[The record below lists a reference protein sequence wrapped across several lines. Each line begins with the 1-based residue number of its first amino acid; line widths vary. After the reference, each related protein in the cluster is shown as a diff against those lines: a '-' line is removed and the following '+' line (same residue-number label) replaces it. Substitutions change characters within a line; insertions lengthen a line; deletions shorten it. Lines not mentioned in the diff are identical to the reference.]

1 MLTLCPMFP
10 SYKHQSINLQSRSIA
25 WDQYEG
31 TLSFKELKRSAF
43 KDLKYSILH
52 SLQIRSYQ
60 KNITRFM
67 IFYCKGRVVE
77 TSVMELFC
85 QDS

>member
-1 MLTLCPMFP
+1 MM
-10 SYKHQSINLQSRSIA
+10 
-25 WDQYEG
+25 G

-43 KDLKYSILH
+43 IDLKYSILH

-67 IFYCKGRVVE
+67 IFHCKGRVVE
-77 TSVMELFC
+77 AFVMKLFC